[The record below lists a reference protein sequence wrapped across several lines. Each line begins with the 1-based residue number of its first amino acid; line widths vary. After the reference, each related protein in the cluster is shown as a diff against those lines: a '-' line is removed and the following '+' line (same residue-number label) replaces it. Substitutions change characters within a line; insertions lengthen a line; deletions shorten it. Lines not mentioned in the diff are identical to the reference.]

1 MKLHFT
7 EERGKYHCKESAHQQ
22 YQVVRL
28 GLGLVGS
35 DWGLGQRAS
44 WPVHG
49 WCMVCAWL
57 HGDGGAWVHGGGDVD
72 DVDDV
77 GDVVWGWGNCM

>member
-1 MKLHFT
+1 M
-7 EERGKYHCKESAHQQ
+7 
-22 YQVVRL
+22 
-28 GLGLVGS
+28 GS
-35 DWGLGQRAS
+35 DWGLGQWAS
-44 WPVHG
+44 WAVHG